1 MLFALLTLFA
11 AFGSS
16 LPSTLKG
23 KIDKIVLPRTTRS
36 SAALKMA
43 PQVREDV
50 GFTLQQ
56 ENVECGSEDELV
68 GNDLADV
75 QACAEAV
82 KQKGGEFFIYG
93 KDNKAKKCYIEK
105 TSDASCSE
113 GFATD
118 SYDFFQIE
126 QKYDNLMAPPTEDL
140 TVSIINKK
148 FEFTRPV
155 YKEDTKNDWLMFK
168 SGSSQDKY
176 ELFRLKKVYG
186 ADNEWFIYNAASNK
200 VVNCNSDNR
209 LAMKGSDQL
218 SESAK
223 WKIKPAKPDGWYYM
237 ESIAHPGW
245 YWAGDWSDKA
255 YCWSPEHAHVCVD
268 GLAGWQDG
276 GCSKNTD
283 CPKCQHGTYK
293 SGKFRCCTYENLNDG
308 SGCWCE
314 KGEPIN
320 LRDADGN
327 PDDRFKWRFEDLYA
341 SATMWHTV
349 DYHENELGCAVQK
362 IIEIEQ
368 GYNEMYESS
377 SAKKWSM
384 DYGVSANAG
393 LSLEVA
399 NFGGSMEA
407 DLGVEV
413 ASSVSEAA
421 QGHYNAKMTTNY
433 VIAPHSCFKWQQV
446 WITQTDTFQNLD
458 MSFKAGSHERTTY
471 CNTPALFWGEQDVTT
486 CPPDHVIEVVDS
498 DEDEDEVAEE
508 EDVAI
513 SIAHEEE
520 ALAAM
525 ETVTFSR
532 PTAATVVDETPYA
545 VYGFAIIGLGAVLYG
560 AVNHYSAKLGTAE
573 ETTPLEP

>member
-11 AFGSS
+11 AIGSS
-16 LPSTLKG
+16 SEPSTLKLTIE
-23 KIDKIVLPRTTRS
+23 KVVLPRTKRS

-148 FEFTRPV
+148 FEFTRPW
-155 YKEDTKNDWLMFK
+155 YKQDTKNDWLMFK
-168 SGSSQDKY
+168 SGSSADKY
-176 ELFRLKKVYG
+176 ELWKLNKVYG
-186 ADNEWFIYNAASNK
+186 KDNEWFIYNAATNK

-218 SESAK
+218 GESAK
-223 WKIKPAKPDGWYYM
+223 WKITPAKPDGWYYM
-237 ESIAHPGW
+237 ESVAYPGS
-245 YWAGDWSDKA
+245 YFAADWSDKA

-268 GLAGWQDG
+268 GMSGWQEG
-276 GCSKNTD
+276 GCAKNTD
-283 CPKCQHGTYK
+283 CPKCQHGTYH
-293 SGKFRCCTYENLNDG
+293 SGKWKCCTYANLNDG
-308 SGCWCE
+308 SGCYCMNSD
-314 KGEPIN
+314 PLT
-320 LRDADGN
+320 LRDEDGN

-341 SATMWHTV
+341 SATIWHTV

-362 IIEIEQ
+362 SVEIDR
-368 GYNEMYESS
+368 GYDEMFSESS
-377 SAKKWSM
+377 GKKWNM

-399 NFGGSMEA
+399 DFGASMEA

-413 ASSVSEAA
+413 SNSVSQAS
-421 QGHYNAKMTTNY
+421 QGHFAEKVLTKY
-433 VIAPHSCFKWQQV
+433 VISPHSCFNWQQV
-446 WITQTDTFQNLD
+446 WITQTDTFQLLD
-458 MSFKAGSHERTTY
+458 MSFKAGTHQRTTY
-471 CNTPALFWGEQDVTT
+471 CNHPPQFWGDHDSTT
-486 CPPDHVIEVVDS
+486 CPPDQVIVINDS
-498 DEDEDEVAEE
+498 DEVAEE
-508 EDVAI
+508 EDVAMKEDL
-513 SIAHEEE
+513 H
-520 ALAAM
+520 
-525 ETVTFSR
+525 ETVTFTR
-532 PTAATVVDETPYA
+532 PTAATVVDETPY
-545 VYGFAIIGLGAVLYG
+545 VLYGFASIGLGAVLYG
-560 AVNHYSAKLGTAE
+560 AMKHYSAKLGTAE